1 MDVIQQFEQSLIE
14 NGIAPKTIESYVGDV
29 RSFCVFL
36 TGMGVSDLG
45 DFKRFYVV
53 SYKNHLVDQKYAI
66 ATINKKINS
75 LQAYN
80 LFLIER
86 GLTTEMAV
94 TLRKDRIKVAAGSEG
109 EVEVFSEQ
117 EVNQLLFFAQDE
129 SKVSLRNRLI
139 LWLLLYTGVR
149 VSELC
154 GIEMRDIDYLTST
167 LRVTGKGGK
176 YREIPLRSDLVDL
189 IKDYVRTER
198 QQSRFANSPHL
209 MLSQRAEKLH
219 KDAVNT
225 ILEQWEKQLG
235 FKMYPHKFRHT
246 FCSRLLKKGVPL
258 TTVSKLAGHAH
269 IQTTAHYYINTSKQ
283 DKELAVNL
291 L

>member
-1 MDVIQQFEQSLIE
+1 MDVIQQFEQYLVE

-29 RSFCVFL
+29 RGFAEYL
-36 TGMGVSDLG
+36 AGLGVDDPADL
-45 DFKRFYVV
+45 KRFYVA
-53 SYKNHLVDQKYAI
+53 SYKNHLVENNYAV

-75 LQAYN
+75 LQAFN
-80 LFLIER
+80 LFLIDR
-86 GLTTEMAV
+86 RLTDEQVV

-117 EVNQLLFFAQDE
+117 EVNQLLFFVQDR
-129 SKVSLRNRLI
+129 SRVSLRNQLI
-139 LWLLLYTGVR
+139 VHLLLYTGVR

-154 GIEMRDIDYLTST
+154 GIRLSDLDFLTNT

-176 YREIPLRSDLVDL
+176 YREIPLRPELAEL
-189 IKDYVRTER
+189 IKEYVRTDR
-198 QQSRFANSPHL
+198 QKSKFAESPYL
-209 MLSQRAEKLH
+209 LVSQRAEKMH

-225 ILEQWEKQLG
+225 MLEALGRQLG
-235 FKMYPHKFRHT
+235 LRMYPHKFRHT
-246 FCSRLLKKGVPL
+246 FCTRLLKKGVPL

-269 IQTTAHYYINTSKQ
+269 IQTTAHYYINTSKEE
-283 DKELAVNL
+283 KEKAVSL

>member
-1 MDVIQQFEQSLIE
+1 MDEITQFEQYLVE

-29 RSFCVFL
+29 RGFCEYL
-36 TGMGVSDLG
+36 RKMGVESETDL
-45 DFKRFYVV
+45 KRFYVV
-53 SYKNHLVDQKYAI
+53 SYKNHLVENKYAV

-80 LFLIER
+80 LYLIEK
-86 GLTTEMAV
+86 GILTEQVV
-94 TLRKDRIKVAAGSEG
+94 TLQRDRIKVAAGSEG
-109 EVEVFSEQ
+109 EVDVFTEQ
-117 EVNQLLFFAQDE
+117 EVNQLLFFVQDR
-129 SKVSLRNRLI
+129 SKVSLRNHLI
-139 LWLLLYTGVR
+139 VHLLLYTGVR

-154 GIEMRDIDYLTST
+154 GIQLGDIDYLTNT

-176 YREIPLRSDLVDL
+176 YREIPLRPDLAEL
-189 IKDYVRTER
+189 IREYVRTER
-198 QQSRFANSPHL
+198 QENKHKDSPYL
-209 MLSQRAEKLH
+209 LLSQRAPKLH

-225 ILEQWEKQLG
+225 MLEGLEKQLG

-283 DKELAVNL
+283 EKELAVNL

>member
-1 MDVIQQFEQSLIE
+1 MDVIQQFEQYLVE

-29 RSFCVFL
+29 KAFATYL
-36 TGMGVSDLG
+36 AGMGVNDLA
-45 DFKRFYVV
+45 DLKRFYVA
-53 SYKNHLVDQKYAI
+53 SYKNHLIDAKYKV

-86 GLTTEMAV
+86 KLATDLV
-94 TLRKDRIKVAAGSEG
+94 VKLKRDRIKVAAGSEG
-109 EVEVFSEQ
+109 EVEVFTEQ
-117 EVNQLLFFAQDE
+117 EVSQLLFFVQDR
-129 SKVSLRNRLI
+129 SRVSLRNQLI
-139 LWLLLYTGVR
+139 VHLLLYTGVR

-154 GIEMRDIDYLTST
+154 GIKLSDIDYLTST

-176 YREIPLRSDLVDL
+176 YREIPLRPDLIDL
-189 IKDYVRTER
+189 IKEYVRTDR
-198 QQSRFANSPHL
+198 QESKHRESPFL
-209 MLSQRAEKLH
+209 LVSQRADKLH

-225 ILEQWEKQLG
+225 LLEGMEKQLG

-269 IQTTAHYYINTSKQ
+269 IQTTAHYYINTSRQ
-283 DKELAVNL
+283 DKEQAVAL

>member
-1 MDVIQQFEQSLIE
+1 MDVIQQFEQYLVE

-29 RSFCVFL
+29 KAFAAYL
-36 TGMGVSDLG
+36 AGMGVENPADL
-45 DFKRFYVV
+45 KRFYIA
-53 SYKNHLVDQKYAI
+53 SYKNHLNESKYAV

-86 GLTTEMAV
+86 QLATELVV
-94 TLRKDRIKVAAGSEG
+94 TLKKDRIKVAAGSEG
-109 EVEVFSEQ
+109 EVEVFTEQ
-117 EVNQLLFFAQDE
+117 EVNQLLFFVQDE
-129 SKVSLRNRLI
+129 KRVSLRNRLI
-139 LWLLLYTGVR
+139 VWLLLYTGVR

-154 GIEMRDIDYLTST
+154 GIQLSDIDYLTNT

-189 IKDYVRTER
+189 IKEYVRTER
-198 QQSRFANSPHL
+198 QENKHREGPFL
-209 MLSQRAEKLH
+209 LVSQRAERMH

-225 ILEQWEKQLG
+225 LLEGMEKQLG

-269 IQTTAHYYINTSKQ
+269 IQTTAHYYINTSKEE
-283 DKELAVNL
+283 KEKAVAL

>member
-1 MDVIQQFEQSLIE
+1 MDVIQEFEQYLVE

-29 RSFCVFL
+29 KGFAEYL
-36 TGMGVSDLG
+36 AGMGVNDLA
-45 DFKRFYVV
+45 DLKRFYVA
-53 SYKNHLVDQKYAI
+53 SYKNHLIDAKYKV

-86 GLTTEMAV
+86 KLATDLVV
-94 TLRKDRIKVAAGSEG
+94 TLKRDRIKVAAGSEG
-109 EVEVFSEQ
+109 EVEVFTEQ
-117 EVNQLLFFAQDE
+117 EVSQLLFFVQDR
-129 SKVSLRNRLI
+129 SRVSLRNQLI
-139 LWLLLYTGVR
+139 VHLLLYTGVR

-154 GIEMRDIDYLTST
+154 GIQLSDIDYLTNT

-189 IKDYVRTER
+189 IKEYVRTER
-198 QQSRFANSPHL
+198 QENKHREGPFL
-209 MLSQRAEKLH
+209 LVSQRAERMH

-225 ILEQWEKQLG
+225 LLEGMEKQLG

-269 IQTTAHYYINTSKQ
+269 IQTTAHYYINTSRQ
-283 DKELAVNL
+283 DKEQAVAL

>member
-1 MDVIQQFEQSLIE
+1 MDVIQQFEQYLVE

-29 RSFCVFL
+29 RGFAEYL
-36 TGMGVSDLG
+36 AGLGVDDPADL
-45 DFKRFYVV
+45 KRFYVA
-53 SYKNHLVDQKYAI
+53 SYKNHLVENNYAV

-75 LQAYN
+75 LQAFN
-80 LFLIER
+80 LFLIDR
-86 GLTTEMAV
+86 RLTDEQVV

-117 EVNQLLFFAQDE
+117 EVNQLLFFVQDR
-129 SKVSLRNRLI
+129 SRVSLRNQLI
-139 LWLLLYTGVR
+139 VHLLLYTGVR

-154 GIEMRDIDYLTST
+154 GIRLSDLDFLTNT

-176 YREIPLRSDLVDL
+176 YREIPLRPELAEL
-189 IKDYVRTER
+189 IKEYVRTDR
-198 QQSRFANSPHL
+198 QKSKFAESPNL
-209 MLSQRAEKLH
+209 LVSQRAEKMH

-225 ILEQWEKQLG
+225 MLEALGRQLG
-235 FKMYPHKFRHT
+235 LRMYPHKFRHT
-246 FCSRLLKKGVPL
+246 FCTRLLKKGVPL

-269 IQTTAHYYINTSKQ
+269 IQTTAHYYINTSKEE
-283 DKELAVNL
+283 KEKAVSL

>member
-1 MDVIQQFEQSLIE
+1 MKQIQLFEQYLIE

-29 RSFCVFL
+29 RGFYEYLS
-36 TGMGVSDLG
+36 GMGVESQT

-53 SYKNHLVDQKYAI
+53 SYKNHLVEKKYAV

-80 LFLIER
+80 LYLI
-86 GLTTEMAV
+86 GKGILTEQVV
-94 TLRKDRIKVAAGSEG
+94 TLQRDRIKVAAGSEG
-109 EVEVFSEQ
+109 EVDVFSEQ
-117 EVNQLLFFAQDE
+117 EVNQLLFFVQDR
-129 SKVSLRNRLI
+129 SKVSLRNCLI
-139 LWLLLYTGVR
+139 VHLLLYTGVR

-154 GIEMRDIDYLTST
+154 GIQLIDIDYLTNT

-176 YREIPLRSDLVDL
+176 YREIPLRPDLAEL
-189 IKDYVRTER
+189 IREYVRTER
-198 QQSRFANSPHL
+198 QENKHTDSPYL
-209 MLSQRAEKLH
+209 LVSQRAEKLH

-225 ILEQWEKQLG
+225 MLEGLEKKLG

-283 DKELAVNL
+283 EKELAVNL

>member
-1 MDVIQQFEQSLIE
+1 MDVISQFEQYLVE

-29 RSFCVFL
+29 KGFAEYL
-36 TGMGVSDLG
+36 AGMGVEDPADL
-45 DFKRFYVV
+45 KRFYVA
-53 SYKNHLVDQKYAI
+53 SYKNYLIEAKYKV

-86 GLTTEMAV
+86 QLATELVV
-94 TLRKDRIKVAAGSEG
+94 TLKKDRIKVAAGSEG
-109 EVEVFSEQ
+109 EVEVFTEQ
-117 EVNQLLFFAQDE
+117 EVNQLLFFVQDE
-129 SKVSLRNRLI
+129 KRVSLRNRLI
-139 LWLLLYTGVR
+139 VWLLLYTGVR

-154 GIEMRDIDYLTST
+154 GIQLSDIDYLTNT

-189 IKDYVRTER
+189 IKEYVRTER
-198 QQSRFANSPHL
+198 QENKHRESPFL
-209 MLSQRAEKLH
+209 LVSQRAERMH

-225 ILEQWEKQLG
+225 LLEGMEKQLG

-269 IQTTAHYYINTSKQ
+269 IQTTAHYYINTSRQ
-283 DKELAVNL
+283 DKEQAVAL

>member
-1 MDVIQQFEQSLIE
+1 MNVIQQFEQYLVE

-29 RSFCVFL
+29 RGFAEYL
-36 TGMGVSDLG
+36 AGLGMDDPADL
-45 DFKRFYVV
+45 KRFYVA
-53 SYKNHLVDQKYAI
+53 SYKNHLVENNYAV

-75 LQAYN
+75 LQAFN
-80 LFLIER
+80 LFLIDR
-86 GLTTEMAV
+86 RLTDEQVV

-117 EVNQLLFFAQDE
+117 EVNQLLFFVQDR
-129 SKVSLRNRLI
+129 SRVSLRNQLI
-139 LWLLLYTGVR
+139 VHLLLYTGVR

-154 GIEMRDIDYLTST
+154 GIRLSDLDFLTNT

-176 YREIPLRSDLVDL
+176 YREIPLRPELAEL
-189 IKDYVRTER
+189 IKEYVRTDR
-198 QQSRFANSPHL
+198 QKSKFTESPYL
-209 MLSQRAEKLH
+209 LVSQRAEKMH

-225 ILEQWEKQLG
+225 MLEALGRQLG
-235 FKMYPHKFRHT
+235 LKMYPHKFRHT
-246 FCSRLLKKGVPL
+246 FCTRLLKKGVPL

-269 IQTTAHYYINTSKQ
+269 IQTTAHYYINTSKEE
-283 DKELAVNL
+283 KEKAVRL